1 MNGRRRKPDTRTRVG
16 GRRRDTAGERARG
29 REKALYAGQLIDAR
43 AQRRVRVEW
52 RVRVRGCQVRF
63 VNGARGVPGHLN
75 LACLPSLPTPESS
88 PDSIA
93 RIPLSL
99 SLLLSRVSRW
109 VVAIHDGSSNIDPST
124 YPQIWDLKRTTFR
137 ILCIN

>member
-99 SLLLSRVSRW
+99 SLSCLAEFLV
-109 VVAIHDGSSNIDPST
+109 GSLPST
-124 YPQIWDLKRTTFR
+124 TDRR
-137 ILCIN
+137 ISIPRHTPKYGI

>member
-75 LACLPSLPTPESS
+75 LACLPSLPTNLPPTLS
-88 PDSIA
+88 PAS
-93 RIPLSL
+93 PSLSL
-99 SLLLSRVSRW
+99 SCLAEFLV
-109 VVAIHDGSSNIDPST
+109 GSLPST
-124 YPQIWDLKRTTFR
+124 TDRR
-137 ILCIN
+137 ISIPRHTPKYGI

>member
-16 GRRRDTAGERARG
+16 GRRRDTAGERERERESLICGPADRRTCTTARTCG
-29 REKALYAGQLIDAR
+29 VAR
-43 AQRRVRVEW
+43 TCAW
-52 RVRVRGCQVRF
+52 LRF

-99 SLLLSRVSRW
+99 SLLPSRVSRW